1 MKNLVWLKVL
11 SLISIIFSCDDKRT
25 YLDGKII
32 KTSSDNISI
41 LKDEKIIKTTNVLE
55 NGYFNF
61 VLDSIEDGLYN
72 FQLNPEFQYIF
83 LKKGDSLS
91 LRLNTLDFDES
102 LVFIGKGSSINNFLI
117 DIFLKKEEEIEFLNK
132 KINSKHD
139 HFLKHVDSL
148 IEENNNILSN
158 FKKIQNTGSVENIVL
173 ENAQL
178 MPLYSQLEIFYSLN
192 NGKIDSLSKQSFF
205 YFRDKVDFNLDV
217 LSHFKPYLDY
227 LILRSS
233 NQEEFTTNDYPNKD
247 LNFNISRLKFI
258 ESSIQNRKI
267 KDKLIRHIA
276 YEYLLKE
283 KVLIDIENF
292 LFEFMKISNNLEIN
306 SEINLLYNNIVLLQ
320 KGKKFPEICLINSN
334 GKTLSSKA
342 LKNRKKTIYVFWS
355 INQDSHK
362 ITLFNR
368 IFKILN
374 HNQRDYI
381 FYCVNINSNQIE
393 WIESLKTIPKSKNII
408 HFRSKEFDIMSKK
421 IVLNNL
427 NKIILT
433 TGNGLILDIS
443 NIYEIEKKIKSD

>member
-1 MKNLVWLKVL
+1 MKNLLWLKVL
-11 SLISIIFSCDDKRT
+11 SLIYIIFSCDDKRT

-178 MPLYSQLEIFYSLN
+178 MPLYSQLETFYSLN
-192 NGKIDSLSKQSFF
+192 KEKIDSLNKESFF
-205 YFRDKVDFNLDV
+205 YFRNKVDFNLDV

-233 NQEEFTTNDYPNKD
+233 NQEKFTTNDYPNKD

-320 KGKKFPEICLINSN
+320 KGKKF
-334 GKTLSSKA
+334 LS
-342 LKNRKKTIYVFWS
+342 
-355 INQDSHK
+355 
-362 ITLFNR
+362 
-368 IFKILN
+368 
-374 HNQRDYI
+374 
-381 FYCVNINSNQIE
+381 
-393 WIESLKTIPKSKNII
+393 
-408 HFRSKEFDIMSKK
+408 
-421 IVLNNL
+421 
-427 NKIILT
+427 
-433 TGNGLILDIS
+433 
-443 NIYEIEKKIKSD
+443 